1 MSAPNHVADPRS
13 ALVALCGLDNLG
25 TTCYL
30 NALLQSLFFT
40 PGFRGG
46 LFALTP
52 EELGLAQGGQPR
64 AIPLELQRLFARMMC
79 LDQASVRTDR
89 LTNSFGWS
97 RSDEV
102 EFARVQ
108 NQVTLTVEH
117 RCLAVM
123 PSREWPLQLLQHSRC
138 ELRSYVGVVLS
149 SRRRHFRHIYRHAA
163 PAGDGLFER
172 SCCCRCAGRPVEL
185 NDQILIPYFD
195 VARGL
200 RTRTALG

>member
-13 ALVALCGLDNLG
+13 ALALCGLDNLG

-52 EELGLAQGGQPR
+52 EELGRAPGGQPR

-102 EFARVQ
+102 IQHDAQELNRVLFDAVELSLKDTPAQ
-108 NQVTLTVEH
+108 DLIKNIFGGRFVNYIQCKECPYRSEREELFSDIQVGACW
-117 RCLAVM
+117 RAAV
-123 PSREWPLQLLQHSRC
+123 
-138 ELRSYVGVVLS
+138 VGVECVL
-149 SRRRHFRHIYRHAA
+149 RY
-163 PAGDGLFER
+163 
-172 SCCCRCAGRPVEL
+172 
-185 NDQILIPYFD
+185 
-195 VARGL
+195 
-200 RTRTALG
+200 